1 MEIITLFLPVIK
13 FVLASA
19 LMALFYLLL
28 YREKSRYTHAR
39 IFLLSI
45 VLVSLLVS
53 QFQVEVFTPPA
64 RVVEVETSQSA
75 TPANQLTINAPA
87 VAQTVTPTMS
97 QTVAP
102 SEAQTVE
109 HAVSPVTST
118 ASPVSLSDPIASS
131 ATVETLHQ
139 SVSAPEQL
147 GWLKSLTIPQIA
159 LLIYISVAVVLF
171 LLLLVQLFRIL
182 YIRYRGEHK
191 IIDGYAVIVHPS
203 VPTPFSFLTFIF
215 MGTNLSGNKLDIII
229 KHESWHIRHRH
240 YIDAIAIELLVR
252 IFWFNPVLWW
262 VRKELRNIDEFQT
275 DRSLLDDGQEIYQ
288 YQTTLLEEV
297 MEGNPYLAN
306 GFNSSFIKKRFII
319 MKHNSK
325 IRFTKLRQTMI
336 VPYVAI
342 LFALFSFTTGKAEVR
357 YVEKPVA
364 ESEALT
370 QPDTSYVTKMANGM
384 DMTYT
389 IKTNVVDTA
398 ASVPS
403 MAAMTEKSIVKSI
416 DSVADQLSVMI
427 DALKEIKKAGGANE
441 MNGKKL
447 LGLLNIQFNGQGV
460 EDMTPAL
467 SAALN
472 KSFEGVDLD
481 KSINNLTQIRK
492 DVIKLK
498 TAKSSPMEKGVA
510 MSAQV
515 MKIMQDELFS
525 NLIGNIMPVMM
536 ETLMGSMQTMMEGFG
551 VKNADQI
558 GKVTKAFMP
567 LVNTVDADD
576 TEKADEAAEVEDA
589 EDAEEMVADTAVFVS
604 YLPSEKAQKIKIST
618 EPYQQGSIRLLYIDK
633 QKEETRVTL
642 LCSIDS
648 NSHWYQFDDVF
659 SIIDKKSGDQ
669 YRIRSIEGNYSL
681 NKRIQITGHQ
691 GKMVEFTLVF
701 PPLKSSVK
709 KVDIMDVRDN
719 FQLLVAGPNNGKI
732 FGFGDVEINK
742 YKKPADKQ
750 GAKIYK

>member
-1 MEIITLFLPVIK
+1 METLTLFLPVIK
-13 FVLASA
+13 FIVASA

-28 YREKSRYTHAR
+28 YREKSTYTHAR

-53 QFQVEVFTPPA
+53 QFQIEVFTPPV
-64 RVVEVETSQSA
+64 RVVEVAPKQSVL
-75 TPANQLTINAPA
+75 PAVLTIGGANMPQTVSTAVPPA
-87 VAQTVTPTMS
+87 VNPS
-97 QTVAP
+97 VAP
-102 SEAQTVE
+102 D
-109 HAVSPVTST
+109 VSPAVES
-118 ASPVSLSDPIASS
+118 VSSS
-131 ATVETLHQ
+131 AAVAAFKQ
-139 SVSAPEQL
+139 SMLAPEQS

-159 LLIYISVAVVLF
+159 GLIYLSVAAFLF
-171 LLLLVQLFRIL
+171 ILLVVQLFRIL
-182 YIRYRGEHK
+182 YIRHRGECK
-191 IIDGYAVIVHPS
+191 IIDGYNVIVHPA

-215 MGTNLSGNKLDIII
+215 MGTNLSGKKLDIII

-240 YIDAIAIELLVR
+240 YIDAVAIEFLVR

-325 IRFTKLRQTMI
+325 IRFTKLRQAMI

-364 ESEALT
+364 ESEGMM
-370 QPDTSYVTKMANGM
+370 QPDTSYVTKLPNGM

-389 IKTNVVDTA
+389 IKTDVVDTA
-398 ASVPS
+398 PSVPS
-403 MAAMTEKSIVKSI
+403 MAAMTEKGVVKSI
-416 DSVADQLSVMI
+416 DSVADQLSIMI

-460 EDMTPAL
+460 EEMTPGISEAL
-467 SAALN
+467 K

-498 TAKSSPMEKGVA
+498 TTKSSPMEKGVA
-510 MSAQV
+510 MSSQV

-536 ETLMGSMQTMMEGFG
+536 ESLMGGMQTMMEGFG
-551 VKNADQI
+551 AKNGNEM
-558 GKVTKAFMP
+558 GKITKALMP
-567 LVNTVDADD
+567 FSNAVDAVDA
-576 TEKADEAAEVEDA
+576 EEADEAVEVE
-589 EDAEEMVADTAVFVS
+589 EAEEMIVDTAMAVS
-604 YLPSEKAQKIKIST
+604 SVPSQEAQKVKMST
-618 EPYQQGSIRLLYIDK
+618 EPYQQGTMRLLYIDK

-659 SIIDKKSGDQ
+659 SIIDKKTGDQ
-669 YRIRSIEGNYSL
+669 YRIRSIEGNYPL
-681 NKRIQITGHQ
+681 NKKIQVTGHQ
-691 GKMVEFTLVF
+691 GKMVEFTLTF

-709 KVDIMDVRDN
+709 KVDLLDVKDN
-719 FQLLVAGPNNGKI
+719 LQPLNAGPGNGKV
-732 FGFGDVEINK
+732 FGLKDVEISK
-742 YKKPADKQ
+742 YKKPAEKK
-750 GAKIYK
+750 GAKIYE

>member
-1 MEIITLFLPVIK
+1 METLALFIPVFK
-13 FVLASA
+13 FIVASA
-19 LMALFYLLL
+19 LLALFYLLL
-28 YREKSRYTHAR
+28 YREKSTYTHAR

-53 QFQVEVFTPPA
+53 QFQIEVFTPPV
-64 RVVEVETSQSA
+64 RVVEVAPKQSVL
-75 TPANQLTINAPA
+75 PAVLTIGGASMPQTVSTAVHPAANPSVAPDVSPA
-87 VAQTVTPTMS
+87 VES
-97 QTVAP
+97 
-102 SEAQTVE
+102 
-109 HAVSPVTST
+109 VS
-118 ASPVSLSDPIASS
+118 SS
-131 ATVETLHQ
+131 AAVPAFKQ
-139 SVSAPEQL
+139 SVLAPEQP

-159 LLIYISVAVVLF
+159 GLIYLSVAALLFVL
-171 LLLLVQLFRIL
+171 LVVQLFRIL
-182 YIRYRGEHK
+182 YIRHRGERK
-191 IIDGYAVIVHPS
+191 MIDGFNVVVHPA

-215 MGTNLSGNKLDIII
+215 MGTNLSGKKLDIII

-240 YIDAIAIELLVR
+240 YIDAVAIEFLVR

-319 MKHNSK
+319 MKNNSK
-325 IRFTKLRQTMI
+325 IRFTKLRQAMI

-364 ESEALT
+364 ESEGMM

-403 MAAMTEKSIVKSI
+403 MATMTEKSIVKSI
-416 DSVADQLSVMI
+416 DSVADQLGIMI
-427 DALKEIKKAGGANE
+427 DALKEIKKAGGAND

-460 EDMTPAL
+460 EEMTPGMSEAL
-467 SAALN
+467 K

-510 MSAQV
+510 MSSQV

-536 ETLMGSMQTMMEGFG
+536 ESLMGGMQTMMEGFG

-567 LVNTVDADD
+567 LVNAVDADEAD
-576 TEKADEAAEVEDA
+576 EADEAAEVEEA
-589 EDAEEMVADTAVFVS
+589 EDAEVMIVDTAAVETPFQ
-604 YLPSEKAQKIKIST
+604 KAQKVKIST
-618 EPYQQGSIRLLYIDK
+618 ESYQPGTIRLLYIDK
-633 QKEETRVTL
+633 QKEETLVTL

-648 NSHWYQFDDVF
+648 NSLWYQFDDVF
-659 SIIDKKSGDQ
+659 SIIDTKTRDQ
-669 YRIRSIEGNYSL
+669 YRIRSIEGNYPL

-709 KVDIMDVRDN
+709 KVDIRDVTDN
-719 FQLLVAGPNNGKI
+719 YQPLNADPSNGKS
-732 FGFGDVEINK
+732 FGLRDVEISK

>member
-1 MEIITLFLPVIK
+1 METLTLFLPVIK
-13 FVLASA
+13 FIVASA

-28 YREKSRYTHAR
+28 YREKSTYTHAR

-53 QFQVEVFTPPA
+53 QFQIEVFTPPV
-64 RVVEVETSQSA
+64 RVVEVAPKQSVL
-75 TPANQLTINAPA
+75 PAVLTIGGATMPQTVSTAVHPVANPSVALEILPA
-87 VAQTVTPTMS
+87 V
-97 QTVAP
+97 
-102 SEAQTVE
+102 E
-109 HAVSPVTST
+109 
-118 ASPVSLSDPIASS
+118 PVSSS
-131 ATVETLHQ
+131 AAVAALKQ
-139 SVSAPEQL
+139 SVLAPEQP

-159 LLIYISVAVVLF
+159 GLIYLSVAAFLFVL
-171 LLLLVQLFRIL
+171 LVVQLFRIL
-182 YIRYRGEHK
+182 YIRHRGERK
-191 IIDGYAVIVHPS
+191 IIDGYNVIVHPA

-215 MGTNLSGNKLDIII
+215 MGTNLSGKKLDIII

-240 YIDAIAIELLVR
+240 YIDAVAIEFLVR

-325 IRFTKLRQTMI
+325 IRFTKLRQAMI

-364 ESEALT
+364 ESEGMM

-416 DSVADQLSVMI
+416 DSVADQLGIMI
-427 DALKEIKKAGGANE
+427 DALKEIKKAGGAND

-460 EDMTPAL
+460 EEMTPGMSEAL
-467 SAALN
+467 K

-498 TAKSSPMEKGVA
+498 TTKSSPMEKGVA
-510 MSAQV
+510 MSSQV

-536 ETLMGSMQTMMEGFG
+536 ESLMGGMQTMMEGFG
-551 VKNADQI
+551 AKNADQI

-567 LVNTVDADD
+567 LVNAVDVDD
-576 TEKADEAAEVEDA
+576 AEEADEAVEVE
-589 EDAEEMVADTAVFVS
+589 EAEEMIVDTAAAIS
-604 YLPSEKAQKIKIST
+604 IPSQEAQKVKIST
-618 EPYQQGSIRLLYIDK
+618 ESYQPGTIRLLYIDK
-633 QKEETRVTL
+633 QKEETRVTI

-648 NSHWYQFDDVF
+648 NSHWFQFDDVF
-659 SIIDKKSGDQ
+659 SIVDKKSGDQ
-669 YRIRSIEGNYSL
+669 YRIRSIEGNYPL

-691 GKMVEFTLVF
+691 GKMVEFTLIF

-709 KVDIMDVRDN
+709 KVDIVDVKDN
-719 FQLLVAGPNNGKI
+719 LQPLNAGPSNAKVYLK
-732 FGFGDVEINK
+732 FKDVEISK
-742 YKKPADKQ
+742 YKKPAEKK
-750 GAKIYK
+750 GAKIYE

>member
-1 MEIITLFLPVIK
+1 METLALFLPVIK
-13 FVLASA
+13 FILASA

-28 YREKSRYTHAR
+28 YREKSTYTHAR

-53 QFQVEVFTPPA
+53 QFQIEVFTPPV
-64 RVVEVETSQSA
+64 RVVQVAPKQSVL
-75 TPANQLTINAPA
+75 PAVLTIGGATIPQTVSTAVPPA
-87 VAQTVTPTMS
+87 VNPSVTPDVS
-97 QTVAP
+97 P
-102 SEAQTVE
+102 TVE
-109 HAVSPVTST
+109 PA
-118 ASPVSLSDPIASS
+118 ASS
-131 ATVETLHQ
+131 SAVAALKQ
-139 SVSAPEQL
+139 SVLAPEQS

-159 LLIYISVAVVLF
+159 GLIYLSVAAFLFVL
-171 LLLLVQLFRIL
+171 LVVQLFRIL
-182 YIRYRGEHK
+182 YIRHRGERK
-191 IIDGYAVIVHPS
+191 MIDGFNVVVHPA

-215 MGTNLSGNKLDIII
+215 MGTNLSGKKLDIII

-240 YIDAIAIELLVR
+240 YIDAVAIEFLVR

-364 ESEALT
+364 ESEGMI
-370 QPDTSYVTKMANGM
+370 QPDTSYVTKLPNGM

-389 IKTNVVDTA
+389 IKTDVVDTA

-403 MAAMTEKSIVKSI
+403 MAAMTEKGVEKSI
-416 DSVADQLSVMI
+416 DSVADQLGIMI
-427 DALKEIKKAGGANE
+427 DALKEIKKAGGAND

-460 EDMTPAL
+460 EEMTPGMSEAL
-467 SAALN
+467 K

-492 DVIKLK
+492 EVIKLK

-536 ETLMGSMQTMMEGFG
+536 ESLMGGMQTMMEGFG
-551 VKNADQI
+551 AKNADQI
-558 GKVTKAFMP
+558 GKVTKALMP
-567 LVNTVDADD
+567 FSNTVNADD
-576 TEKADEAAEVEDA
+576 AAEEVADVEDVET
-589 EDAEEMVADTAVFVS
+589 EDMIVDTASIDSDPFTV
-604 YLPSEKAQKIKIST
+604 AQNLKISP
-618 EPYQQGSIRLLYIDK
+618 EPYQQGTMRLLYIDK

-642 LCSIDS
+642 VASIDFD
-648 NSHWYQFDDVF
+648 SHWYLFEDDF

-669 YRIRSIEGNYSL
+669 YKLREIEGGYSVNQKIYING
-681 NKRIQITGHQ
+681 NK
-691 GKMVEFTLVF
+691 GKMVEFTLIY

-709 KVDIMDVRDN
+709 KVDIMRVSDTNQYISSGFD
-719 FQLLVAGPNNGKI
+719 GDNGKPFSFKDI
-732 FGFGDVEINK
+732 EINK
-742 YKKPADKQ
+742 YKKPAVKQ
-750 GAKIYK
+750 GGKIYK

>member
-1 MEIITLFLPVIK
+1 METLALFLPVFK
-13 FVLASA
+13 FVAASA
-19 LMALFYLLL
+19 LLALFYLLL
-28 YREKSRYTHAR
+28 YREKSTYTHAR

-53 QFQVEVFTPPA
+53 QFQVEVFTPPV
-64 RVVEVETSQSA
+64 RVVEVAPKPSETSAVLSIGGTVVPQKVSIA
-75 TPANQLTINAPA
+75 DPIPVVNPVEVTDVSSTVEPASSSVA
-87 VAQTVTPTMS
+87 VAALKQ
-97 QTVAP
+97 
-102 SEAQTVE
+102 SELVQE
-109 HAVSPVTST
+109 
-118 ASPVSLSDPIASS
+118 
-131 ATVETLHQ
+131 Q
-139 SVSAPEQL
+139 S
-147 GWLKSLTIPQIA
+147 GWLSSLTIPQIA
-159 LLIYISVAVVLF
+159 VLIYLLVTAFLF
-171 LLLLVQLFRIL
+171 GLLVVQLFRIL
-182 YIRYRGEHK
+182 YVRYRGERK
-191 IIDGYAVIVHPS
+191 NMDGYTVIVHPA

-215 MGTNLSGNKLDIII
+215 IGTNLSGNKLDIII

-240 YIDAIAIELLVR
+240 YIDAIAIELFVR

-306 GFNSSFIKKRFII
+306 GFNSSFIKKRFVI
-319 MKHNSK
+319 MKNKSK
-325 IRFTKLRQTMI
+325 IRFTKLRQAII

-357 YVEKPVA
+357 YVEKPA
-364 ESEALT
+364 ADSEAMMLS
-370 QPDTSYVTKMANGM
+370 DTSYVTKSPNGM
-384 DMTYT
+384 DITDT
-389 IKTNVVDTA
+389 IKTDVVDTA
-398 ASVPS
+398 VAVPS
-403 MAAMTEKSIVKSI
+403 MTAMTEKSIVKSI
-416 DSVADQLSVMI
+416 DSVADQLGMMI
-427 DALKEIKKAGGANE
+427 DALKEIKKAGGVND
-441 MNGKKL
+441 MNGKKIL
-447 LGLLNIQFNGQGV
+447 RLLNIQSNGLGV
-460 EDMTPAL
+460 EEMTPGMSEAL
-467 SAALN
+467 K

-492 DVIKLK
+492 EVIKLK
-498 TAKSSPMEKGVA
+498 TAKSTPMEKGVA
-510 MSAQV
+510 MSSQV

-536 ETLMGSMQTMMEGFG
+536 ESLMGGMQTMMEGFG
-551 VKNADQI
+551 AKNGNEM
-558 GKVTKAFMP
+558 GKITKALMP
-567 LVNTVDADD
+567 FANVVDTDEAD
-576 TEKADEAAEVEDA
+576 KADEAERVDA
-589 EDAEEMVADTAVFVS
+589 ADEMIVDTAMVIS
-604 YLPSEKAQKIKIST
+604 YVPSQEAKKIKIST
-618 EPYQQGSIRLLYIDK
+618 EPYRQGSIRLLYIDK

-669 YRIRSIEGNYSL
+669 YRIRSIEGNYPL

-691 GKMVEFTLVF
+691 GKMVEFTLIY

-719 FQLLVAGPNNGKI
+719 FQLLNAGPNNGKV
-732 FGFGDVEINK
+732 FGFGDIEINK
-742 YKKPADKQ
+742 YKKPAEKK

>member
-1 MEIITLFLPVIK
+1 METLTLFLPVIK
-13 FVLASA
+13 FILASA

-28 YREKSRYTHAR
+28 YREKSTYTHAR

-53 QFQVEVFTPPA
+53 QFQIEVFTPPV
-64 RVVEVETSQSA
+64 RVVEVAPKQSVL
-75 TPANQLTINAPA
+75 PAVLTIGGATIPQTVSTAVPPA
-87 VAQTVTPTMS
+87 VNPSVTP
-97 QTVAP
+97 
-102 SEAQTVE
+102 
-109 HAVSPVTST
+109 AVSPTVEP
-118 ASPVSLSDPIASS
+118 AASS
-131 ATVETLHQ
+131 AAVAALKQ
-139 SVSAPEQL
+139 SVLAPEQS

-159 LLIYISVAVVLF
+159 GLIYLSVAALLFVL
-171 LLLLVQLFRIL
+171 LVVQLFRIL
-182 YIRYRGEHK
+182 YIRHRGERK
-191 IIDGYAVIVHPS
+191 IIDGYAVIVHS
-203 VPTPFSFLTFIF
+203 AVPTPFSFLTFIF
-215 MGTNLSGNKLDIII
+215 LGTNLSGNKLGIII

-240 YIDAIAIELLVR
+240 YVDAIAIELLVR

-325 IRFTKLRQTMI
+325 IRFTKLRQAMI

-364 ESEALT
+364 EPEALI

-389 IKTNVVDTA
+389 IKTDVFDTA

-403 MAAMTEKSIVKSI
+403 MAAMTEKGVEKSI
-416 DSVADQLSVMI
+416 DSVADQLGIMI
-427 DALKEIKKAGGANE
+427 DALKEIKKAGGAND

-460 EDMTPAL
+460 EEMTPGMSEAL
-467 SAALN
+467 K

-492 DVIKLK
+492 EVIKLK

-510 MSAQV
+510 MSGQV

-536 ETLMGSMQTMMEGFG
+536 ETLMGGMQTMMEGFG
-551 VKNADQI
+551 AKNADQI
-558 GKVTKAFMP
+558 GKVTKALMP
-567 LVNTVDADD
+567 LT
-576 TEKADEAAEVEDA
+576 KAGE
-589 EDAEEMVADTAVFVS
+589 AEEVIVDSASIDSDPFTVAQN
-604 YLPSEKAQKIKIST
+604 LKISP
-618 EPYQQGSIRLLYIDK
+618 EPYQQGTMRLLYIDK

-642 LCSIDS
+642 VASIDFD
-648 NSHWYQFDDVF
+648 SHWYLFEDDF

-669 YRIRSIEGNYSL
+669 YKLREIEGGYSVNQKIYING
-681 NKRIQITGHQ
+681 NK
-691 GKMVEFTLVF
+691 GKMVEFTLIY

-709 KVDIMDVRDN
+709 KVDIMRVSDTNQYISSGFD
-719 FQLLVAGPNNGKI
+719 GDNGKPFSFKDI
-732 FGFGDVEINK
+732 EINK
-742 YKKPADKQ
+742 YKKPAVKQ
-750 GAKIYK
+750 GGKIYK

>member
-1 MEIITLFLPVIK
+1 MDTLALFLPVFK
-13 FVLASA
+13 FVAASA
-19 LMALFYLLL
+19 LLALFYLLL
-28 YREKSRYTHAR
+28 YREKSTYTHAR

-53 QFQVEVFTPPA
+53 QFQIEVFTPPV
-64 RVVEVETSQSA
+64 RVVEVV
-75 TPANQLTINAPA
+75 PK
-87 VAQTVTPTMS
+87 
-97 QTVAP
+97 P
-102 SEAQTVE
+102 S
-109 HAVSPVTST
+109 VTS
-118 ASPVSLSDPIASS
+118 AVLSVGGKSES
-131 ATVETLHQ
+131 Q
-139 SVSAPEQL
+139 SVSKEEPLPVANPTMMSDDSSTMQPASSFAAVASEKQSESMEQS
-147 GWLKSLTIPQIA
+147 GWLKSLTIPQMA
-159 LLIYISVAVVLF
+159 GLIYLLVTAFLF
-171 LLLLVQLFRIL
+171 GLLVVQLFRIL
-182 YIRYRGEHK
+182 SIRYRGERK
-191 IIDGYAVIVHPS
+191 SMDGYTVIVHPA

-215 MGTNLSGNKLDIII
+215 VGTNLSGSKLDIII

-319 MKHNSK
+319 MKNKSK
-325 IRFTKLRQTMI
+325 IRFTKIRQAMI

-357 YVEKPVA
+357 YVEKPAA
-364 ESEALT
+364 EAEAMML
-370 QPDTSYVTKMANGM
+370 PDTSYVKKSPNGM
-384 DMTYT
+384 DITYT

-398 ASVPS
+398 AFPS

-416 DSVADQLSVMI
+416 DSVADQLTVMI
-427 DALKEIKKAGGANE
+427 DALKEIKKSGGANE

-460 EDMTPAL
+460 EEMTPGMSEAL
-467 SAALN
+467 K

-492 DVIKLK
+492 DVLMIK

-510 MSAQV
+510 MSSQV

-536 ETLMGSMQTMMEGFG
+536 ESLMGGMQTMMEGLG
-551 VKNADQI
+551 AKNGNEM
-558 GKVTKAFMP
+558 GKITKALMP
-567 LVNTVDADD
+567 FANMVDADD
-576 TEKADEAAEVEDA
+576 AEEADEAAEVEDA
-589 EDAEEMVADTAVFVS
+589 EDAEEMAVDTAVFVS
-604 YLPSEKAQKIKIST
+604 YLPSEKAQKVKIST
-618 EPYQQGSIRLLYIDK
+618 EPYQQGTMRLLYIDK

-642 LCSIDS
+642 LWSIDS
-648 NSHWYQFDDVF
+648 QSHWYQFDDVF
-659 SIIDKKSGDQ
+659 SIIDKKTGDQ
-669 YRIRSIEGNYSL
+669 YRIRSIEGNYPL

-709 KVDIMDVRDN
+709 KVDIMDVTDN
-719 FQLLVAGPNNGKI
+719 LQSINAGPNNGKV
-732 FGFGDVEINK
+732 FGFGDVEISK
-742 YKKPADKQ
+742 YKKPAEKK
-750 GAKIYK
+750 GVKIYK